1 MSYENIIFSLLAIL
15 GRAIHLR
22 ENVILLLVVSF
33 VVVYTH
39 NYFLEDLRSTEGRWK
54 TNILFE
60 S

>member
-22 ENVILLLVVSF
+22 ENVILLLVVSV
-33 VVVYTH
+33 VVVYTY

>member
-22 ENVILLLVVSF
+22 ENVILLLVVS
-33 VVVYTH
+33 VVIYTH
-39 NYFLEDLRSTEGRWK
+39 NYFFVRFKINRRQIK